1 MAQGMAAIGFIGNKL
16 ADGDIVWDWRKLLRP
31 CGRCEDH
38 LDAREDV
45 LVAGGNGGIAPVI
58 DQDREVRENKNRE
71 EQWKKDNKDKKE
83 GEEREREEGEKWRGG
98 EETRSRLNVR
108 DAGKRRKATELEY
121 PGEQDLLLLLL
132 LRGAS

>member
-1 MAQGMAAIGFIGNKL
+1 MVDAVNDLRCRIRLAREAAGEGVSRVAQRMTTIGFIGNKL
-16 ADGDIVWDWRKLLRP
+16 ADGDVVWDWRELLRP
-31 CGRCEDH
+31 CRSCEDH

-83 GEEREREEGEKWRGG
+83 GEERRRENMARW
-98 EETRSRLNVR
+98 
-108 DAGKRRKATELEY
+108 
-121 PGEQDLLLLLL
+121 
-132 LRGAS
+132 

>member
-1 MAQGMAAIGFIGNKL
+1 M
-16 ADGDIVWDWRKLLRP
+16 
-31 CGRCEDH
+31 
-38 LDAREDV
+38 
-45 LVAGGNGGIAPVI
+45 I
-58 DQDREVRENKNRE
+58 DQDRDVRENKNRE
-71 EQWKKDNKDKKE
+71 ERLKKDKKE